1 MVILTLEG
9 FNLPSGYIVKELT
22 IIFNDDS
29 YQHFHFNAP
38 KDFFPTAKDLRTIN
52 YVRRHLNGLSLS
64 NDCLLPYTSIN
75 DILNNLTSYTIY
87 VAGNSAHKFIMN
99 HLPLNNI
106 IDICSEYDFKYP
118 EELLPMGCF
127 KQHNPR
133 YCSLSKAKYIKS
145 IIKELLKS
153 V

>member
-9 FNLPSGYIVKELT
+9 FTLPSGYIVKELT
-22 IIFNDDS
+22 IVFDDDS

-75 DILNNLTSYTIY
+75 DILNNLSSCKIY
-87 VAGNSAHKFIMN
+87 VAGNSAHQFIMAY
-99 HLPLNNI
+99 LPLNNI
-106 IDICSEYDFKYP
+106 IDICREYNFKYP
-118 EELLPMGCF
+118 EELLPMDWF
-127 KQHNPR
+127 KQHKPR
-133 YCSLSKAKYIKS
+133 YCSHSKAK
-145 IIKELLKS
+145 
-153 V
+153 

>member
-38 KDFFPTAKDLRTIN
+38 KDFYPTAKDLQTIN
-52 YVRRHLNGLSLS
+52 YIRRHLNELYLSD
-64 NDCLLPYTSIN
+64 DCLLPYTSII
-75 DILNNLTSYTIY
+75 DILNNLLSCKIY
-87 VAGNSAHKFIMN
+87 VAGNSTHKFIMTY
-99 HLPLNNI
+99 LPLNNI
-106 IDICSEYDFKYP
+106 IDICSEYNFKYP
-118 EELLPMGCF
+118 AELPPMDCF
-127 KQHNPR
+127 KQHKPR

-145 IIKELLKS
+145 IIKDLLKTD
-153 V
+153 